1 MRDQLSRASQI
12 VISQLQNSF
21 IERYLGEGSPM
32 AERISPQLKREILD
46 LQEQDWD
53 NGAPQPEVI
62 KALGEKLAS
71 IPDDLIARVA
81 PNVDYSQNATAS
93 LNQVIAT
100 LLDAAEQ
107 SILTI
112 FGVNR
117 LGAGGAGGEASLLTF

>member
-1 MRDQLSRASQI
+1 
-12 VISQLQNSF
+12 
-21 IERYLGEGSPM
+21 M

-53 NGAPQPEVI
+53 DGAPQPEVI

-71 IPDDLIARVA
+71 IPDDLIVRVA
-81 PNVDYSQNATAS
+81 PNVDYSQNAEAS

-107 SILTI
+107 SILKI
-112 FGVNR
+112 CGENSLR
-117 LGAGGAGGEASLLTF
+117 AAGGVGGDASLLTF